1 MYLLFFVM
9 GRSEE
14 RKSGL
19 SESFII
25 GVIAIVFLIVGYQT
39 ALFIHQAAVMK
50 IAANRDHPDTV
61 YIHVP
66 EKPSMGRG
74 SSPEPAGTIGRYEGS
89 GAAVGSDGR
98 REAAGQIVRK
108 NADHAPRAEV
118 VRKNLP
124 GRAVES
130 FRFDPN
136 TVSVDDLCR
145 LGFSAK
151 QAQSIDNYRRKGGRF
166 NRKSDFAK
174 SFVVSDSI
182 YRRLE
187 PYIDI
192 PLLDLNLADSAAFDA
207 LPGIGGWYAAKI
219 IEHRKALGGYSYKE
233 QLMDIQR
240 FDKERYDALCD
251 LIIVSAEHMHPYPLW
266 SLPADSLRMHPYI
279 SNMETARAIVLYR
292 ESTPVGQWTI
302 DDLLDAGV
310 LTASQYDLLSR
321 CRIE

>member
-1 MYLLFFVM
+1 M

-39 ALFIHQAAVMK
+39 ALFIHQASVMK

-66 EKPSMGRG
+66 EYPSLDGET
-74 SSPEPAGTIGRYEGS
+74 SAEPAV
-89 GAAVGSDGR
+89 AVVQHDGNHETACSDGR
-98 REAAGQIVRK
+98 REGASPVVRR
-108 NADHAPRAEV
+108 NSEHTPRAEA

-124 GRAVES
+124 GRKVES

-145 LGFSAK
+145 LGFSQK
-151 QAQSIDNYRRKGGRF
+151 QAQAIDNYRRKGGRF
-166 NRKSDFAK
+166 SRRSDFAK

-219 IEHRKALGGYSYKE
+219 IEHRRALGGYSYKE
-233 QLMDIQR
+233 QLMDIHR
-240 FDKERYDALCD
+240 FDRERYDALSD
-251 LIIVSAEHMHPYPLW
+251 LITVSEEHMNPYPLW
-266 SLPADSLRMHPYI
+266 TLPADSLRKHPYI
-279 SNMETARAIVLYR
+279 RNMETARAIVLYR
-292 ESTPVGQWTI
+292 ESTPAEQWTI
-302 DDLLDAGV
+302 DAMLDAGV

-321 CRIE
+321 CLIE